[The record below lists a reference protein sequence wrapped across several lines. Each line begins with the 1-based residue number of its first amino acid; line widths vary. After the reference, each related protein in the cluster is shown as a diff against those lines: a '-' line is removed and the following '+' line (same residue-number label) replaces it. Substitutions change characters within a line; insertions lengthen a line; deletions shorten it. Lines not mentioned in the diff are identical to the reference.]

1 MKQYLLTI
9 QYDGTDFV
17 GWQRQS
23 LPGARNRSVQQTV
36 EQALE
41 KLLRQEIRLQ
51 GAGRTDAGVHALGQ
65 RGAFRAESGIPTAN
79 IPRALNGM
87 LPADV
92 RITSC
97 REVPLN
103 FHPRYDAV
111 GKAYEYYLL
120 PAATHSA
127 FDRSRFFACDY
138 ELDTAYMAELAPL
151 FEGRQNLRSFT
162 ANGTPVTSYERD
174 IYHCRLTPL
183 AVEAVFPWRRSGTF
197 WRLSV
202 CGSGFL
208 YKTVR
213 LLMGALLEA
222 GKGKLD
228 AAAITRAL
236 AEPGPIIAPP
246 APARGLYLQRVFY
259 EEEVLQKWLAE
270 EKSCR
275 KQEKAIDTIERKG
288 YNK

>member
-23 LPGARNRSVQQTV
+23 LAHARNRSVQQTV
-36 EQALE
+36 EQGLE
-41 KLLRQEIRLQ
+41 KLLRQEIHLR
-51 GAGRTDAGVHALGQ
+51 GAGRTDAGVHAFGQ
-65 RGAFRAESGIPTAN
+65 RAAFLAESGIPTAN
-79 IPRALNGM
+79 IPRALNGT
-87 LPADV
+87 LPEDV
-92 RITSC
+92 RITAC
-97 REVPLN
+97 QEVPLT

-111 GKAYEYYLL
+111 GKVYEYYLL
-120 PAATHSA
+120 PGAVHSA
-127 FDRSRFFACDY
+127 FDRSRFFACGY
-138 ELDTAYMAELAPL
+138 ELDTAFMAELAPL

-162 ANGTPVTSYERD
+162 ANGTPVADYERD
-174 IYHCRLTPL
+174 IYHCRLTPFRAEVSL
-183 AVEAVFPWRRSGTF
+183 PWRRSGIF

-222 GKGKLD
+222 GKRKLD
-228 AAAITRAL
+228 AADIIRAL
-236 AEPGPIIAPP
+236 AEPGAIIAPP
-246 APARGLYLQRVFY
+246 APARGLYLRQVFY
-259 EEEVLQKWLAE
+259 AEETLQKWLAE

-275 KQEKAIDTIERKG
+275 KQEKPIDTAE
-288 YNK
+288 